1 MSVVFEL
8 YMFTPEYS
16 KQIKKRETK
25 AKSSMER
32 DFISEQGSVGC
43 LNTHREMALS
53 FFNIPELLS
62 LIDTAYKLAGEQGHV
77 EPIRELGEREIP
89 QQLATR
95 AVLRLTGDMR
105 GSILWD
111 DEEAQEF
118 ANEQQ
123 LQEYLQEKTMIEATF
138 LGGAD
143 SPN

>member
-8 YMFTPEYS
+8 YMYTPEYS

-32 DFISEQGSVGC
+32 DFVPEQGSVGC

-62 LIDTAYKLAGEQGHV
+62 LIDTACKLAGEQSHL
-77 EPIRELGEREIP
+77 EPIREPGEREIP
-89 QQLATR
+89 EQLATR
-95 AVLRLTGDMR
+95 AVLELTGELSGTVR
-105 GSILWD
+105 WE
-111 DEEAQEF
+111 DEEAEEF
-118 ANEQQ
+118 SSGEE
-123 LQEYLQEKTMIEATF
+123 LQEYLQEKTMIEPTY

-143 SPN
+143 SPA